1 MNLIP
6 NQKKVYMKIIP
17 ILLLATPLLVNAE
30 TYDCSYEM
38 HGNYPQP
45 GAIEFK
51 TLFERVGNGFVSHT
65 RFGKTSEIILAET
78 EGNIILGTGEYFP
91 NKNALVSLT
100 FIDKDT
106 GEYVYYSPMLSEIK
120 DKTSVSASIGKCKIK

>member
-1 MNLIP
+1 
-6 NQKKVYMKIIP
+6 MKIIP
-17 ILLLATPLLVNAE
+17 VLLLATPLLVNAE
-30 TYDCSYEM
+30 TYDCMREV

-45 GAIEFK
+45 GTVVEFK

-91 NKNALVSLT
+91 NKNALVSLI

-106 GEYVYYSPMLSEIK
+106 GEYVDYSTMLSEIK
-120 DKTSVSASIGKCKIK
+120 DKTPVSANIGKCKVK